1 MRYSLAALYGVSVA
15 GSLSLVYVV
24 GRDIA
29 AVVIIGMAMLASFL
43 GMGVASILAAIY
55 PTKQRDEKSQK

>member
-15 GSLSLVYVV
+15 GSLSLVYAV